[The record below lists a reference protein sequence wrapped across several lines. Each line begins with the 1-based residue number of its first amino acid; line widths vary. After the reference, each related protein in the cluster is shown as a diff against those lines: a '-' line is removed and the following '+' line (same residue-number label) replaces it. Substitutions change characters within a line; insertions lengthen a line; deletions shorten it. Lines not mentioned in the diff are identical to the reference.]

1 MTQCFLGML
10 SILPFFFPLVENMRV
25 YDKIRGII
33 KCLRLI
39 QCYNDILVTDT
50 WSCVISG

>member
-1 MTQCFLGML
+1 MLLGNAKYFTF
-10 SILPFFFPLVENMRV
+10 FFFPFVENMRV

-39 QCYNDILVTDT
+39 QCYNDILVIDT